1 MRARVLIPFIDR
13 ETGFFYRDGEV
24 VDLEQS
30 RIAEIAAAGGFLQP
44 LDDPAPAVKKRAT
57 RAKRKG

>member
-13 ETGFFYRDGEV
+13 ETGVFHRDGEV

-30 RIAEIAAAGGFLQP
+30 RFDEIAAAGGFLEP

-57 RAKRKG
+57 RTKKKG

>member
-1 MRARVLIPFIDR
+1 MRARVLIPYIDR
-13 ETGFFYRDGEV
+13 ETGIFHRSGEV

-30 RIAEIAAAGGFLQP
+30 RFDEIAAGGFIEP

-57 RAKRKG
+57 KAKKKG